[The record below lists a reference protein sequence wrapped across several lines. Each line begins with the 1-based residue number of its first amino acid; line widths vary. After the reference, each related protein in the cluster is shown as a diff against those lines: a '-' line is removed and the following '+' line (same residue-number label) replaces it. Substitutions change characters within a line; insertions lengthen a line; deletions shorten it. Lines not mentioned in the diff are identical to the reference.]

1 MKYELKL
8 KKHICLILS
17 VFVNVLEEWRNLS
30 EILGESPTISAL
42 KHVYLYQI
50 LYSVFLWKSLHQ
62 HQCPCILFG
71 KFVIAFNLD
80 FNQEIILHFYKCQKS
95 FANASNIFFIMLR
108 YIYVI
113 RIAPGKSFTVYL
125 IVHVYTCKIINF
137 FYIDNHLQRS

>member
-1 MKYELKL
+1 MSIYIRFYTACFCGNRCTNTNV
-8 KKHICLILS
+8 HVFCS
-17 VFVNVLEEWRNLS
+17 VN
-30 EILGESPTISAL
+30 
-42 KHVYLYQI
+42 
-50 LYSVFLWKSLHQ
+50 
-62 HQCPCILFG
+62 
-71 KFVIAFNLD
+71 VIAFNLD

-137 FYIDNHLQRS
+137 FYIDNHLQRSSWKKPRDVLIKVQRATLVE